1 MLRTATLA
9 LLTTLVAALLV
20 ATGSGAAQARS
31 YGHTGAPDRVLRD
44 GCHRYRYHYV
54 IKPPNNDWVL
64 ETYLRDPRHRRLASN
79 AFSSDSERKRGHGR
93 FQFCRYS
100 AVPGRFTIRAKLT
113 WYTTPILGAQKSHQ
127 VWLDPSHF
135 RLRRP

>member
-9 LLTTLVAALLV
+9 LLTSILAGLLV
-20 ATGSGAAQARS
+20 APGSAAVQARS
-31 YGHTGAPDRVLRD
+31 YGHTGAPDRVLRA

-54 IKPPNNDWVL
+54 VKPPTGDWIL
-64 ETYLRDPRHRRLASN
+64 ETFLLDPRHRRLASN
-79 AFSSDSERKRGHGR
+79 AFSSDSEGKRGHGR

-100 AVPGRFTIRAKLT
+100 TTPGRFTIKAKLT
-113 WYTTPILGAQKSHQ
+113 WYTTPILGAQKEHHA
-127 VWLDPSHF
+127 WLDPSHF